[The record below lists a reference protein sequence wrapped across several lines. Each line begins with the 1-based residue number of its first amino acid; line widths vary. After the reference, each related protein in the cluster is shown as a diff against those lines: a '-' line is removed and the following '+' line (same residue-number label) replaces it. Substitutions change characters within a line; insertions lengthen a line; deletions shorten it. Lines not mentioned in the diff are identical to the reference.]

1 MGLEAAVLST
11 YLSLEEVEKS
21 RPGASP
27 QVNLHLTGAENEKG
41 AAVFS
46 DGSYRYLTQ

>member
-11 YLSLEEVEKS
+11 YRSMEEVETS
-21 RPGASP
+21 RYGASS

-46 DGSYRYLTQ
+46 DGSYRYLTK